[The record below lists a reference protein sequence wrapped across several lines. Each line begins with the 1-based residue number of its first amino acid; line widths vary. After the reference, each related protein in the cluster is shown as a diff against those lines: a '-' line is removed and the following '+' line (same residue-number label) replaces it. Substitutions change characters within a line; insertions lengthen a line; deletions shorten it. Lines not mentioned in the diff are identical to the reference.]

1 MTDNTNHELF
11 LNHIETSY
19 SDTKGNEKKRKKH
32 KKDKKSKKRSKTSK
46 HKGK

>member
-11 LNHIETSY
+11 LNHIEISC

-32 KKDKKSKKRSKTSK
+32 KKEKKIEKKIKDKQTQR
-46 HKGK
+46 